1 MNQIGTKEY
10 RNKSWIISNFLGWLL
25 GAFLIIMFSSF
36 LDSMG
41 IEHLQFYLGL
51 GMGLGVG
58 LFQWFILRKL
68 IPININWLIISSIG
82 MGLPFVVLDQ
92 VNQIAMNIKL
102 PLGVIIGAILTSY
115 AQSILL
121 SKFSNN
127 SKKWIINSS
136 LAWILA
142 EISISLMDLTMK
154 IRASGYINLLVFLL
168 NLALILA
175 SGLILGY
182 VTSKTIKGII
192 EDYRQTS
199 E

>member
-82 MGLPFVVLDQ
+82 MGFPFVVLDQ
-92 VNQIAMNIKL
+92 INQIAMNIKL

-136 LAWILA
+136 LAWVLA
-142 EISISLMDLTMK
+142 ELSISLMDLTMK
-154 IRASGYINLLVFLL
+154 IRASGYINLIIFLL
-168 NLALILA
+168 NLVLILA
-175 SGLILGY
+175 GGLILGY

-192 EDYRQTS
+192 EDYKQTS
-199 E
+199 A